1 MKIVGYD
8 PEKHLYRVQYA
19 GNKRIKAVQR
29 LSLRFDKEDK
39 AVFAARL
46 AFCQDARERCK
57 MAVRLEHYLRQ

>member
-1 MKIVGYD
+1 MELLGYD
-8 PEKHLYRVQYA
+8 AEKHLYRVRFV
-19 GNKRIKAVQR
+19 GNNHIKAVQR